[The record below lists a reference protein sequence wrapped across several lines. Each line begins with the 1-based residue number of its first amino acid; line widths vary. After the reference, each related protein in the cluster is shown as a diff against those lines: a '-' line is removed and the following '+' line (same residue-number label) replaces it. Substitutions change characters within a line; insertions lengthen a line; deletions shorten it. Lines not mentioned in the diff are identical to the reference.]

1 MATPSG
7 KRGESCMDAGIVSR
21 DRKSVPDV
29 PAFDRRTE
37 GRHVQTATGSLSS
50 ESRRL
55 RRDACALGYRV
66 LAPVWDRRLGLEP
79 WTAHFLF
86 LHMMF
91 HRMAGCRPGTVEP
104 WP

>member
-21 DRKSVPDV
+21 DRKSIPDV

-79 WTAHFLF
+79 RTACGDRKLID
-86 LHMMF
+86 LN
-91 HRMAGCRPGTVEP
+91 
-104 WP
+104 

>member
-7 KRGESCMDAGIVSR
+7 KGGESRMDAGVVYR
-21 DRKSVPDV
+21 DRKSVSDV
-29 PAFDRRTE
+29 PAFDRRAE

-79 WTAHFLF
+79 RTACGDRKLID
-86 LHMMF
+86 LN
-91 HRMAGCRPGTVEP
+91 
-104 WP
+104 